1 MRIAFHRSLSVRLGG
16 LICLLSGAALF
27 LVAEL
32 NRRAV
37 ERILGEQAELQA
49 MLATNAVA
57 DGLDAVIGSV
67 ERVARLVARD
77 LETRPVDAAGAGRI
91 ARDILLDQPQ
101 LHGFGIALA
110 PPEPGAPRVG
120 VAVRRADT
128 AARFVAADLTAP
140 GNEFWERDW
149 YQEVRDRA
157 APSWGEPYFDR
168 DADPR
173 QVVRLAVPVWRRG
186 DDSRE
191 FAGAVEAVVDLGWL
205 RRLANANEFS
215 DTGFTLVFT
224 RSGRLVVHPK
234 ENFVITETIDTLA
247 EKTNAPALAEMRQQ
261 VLARKQGSVRFA
273 EAITGRR
280 VHANYKPARGAGW
293 GVVVGYDEAE
303 FLRPQREFRR
313 VAAFYLAAGLALLG
327 GIVVFVTRG
336 ALRPLGALARASDEI
351 ARRNLDCELPEPR
364 RQDEIGSLASAFR
377 SMRDALKAQHL
388 ERRWA
393 AQALEH
399 QLKYNQLVIDS
410 IGELVFVLTTSLNIT
425 RINPAVT
432 RVAGYAAPELIRA
445 PFARVVSLS
454 DADPGPGFA
463 EAVKNGAA
471 LHDRDVEIR
480 LKSGGSVRARLS
492 LVPLVDENRVVGAV
506 ATLRVDETAPTLS
519 A

>member
-1 MRIAFHRSLSVRLGG
+1 MRVAFHRSLSLRLAG

-57 DGLDAVIGSV
+57 DGLDAVVGAV
-67 ERVARLVARD
+67 ERAARLVARD
-77 LETRPVDAAGAGRI
+77 LESRPVDAAEAERV
-91 ARDILLDQPQ
+91 ARNVLLEQPQ
-101 LHGFGIALA
+101 LHGFGIALTPSGQA
-110 PPEPGAPRVG
+110 APRVG

-128 AARFVAADLTAP
+128 PARFVVVDLADAGRALQD
-140 GNEFWERDW
+140 RDW

-157 APSWGEPYFDR
+157 APSWGEPFFDR
-168 DADPR
+168 EADPR
-173 QVVRLAVPVWRRG
+173 QVVRLAVPVWRREG
-186 DDSRE
+186 DSRE

-234 ENFVITETIDTLA
+234 ETFVIAETIDTLA

-261 VLARKQGSVRFA
+261 ILARKQGSARYA
-273 EAITGRR
+273 EAVTGRR

-293 GVVVGYDEAE
+293 GVIVGYDEEE
-303 FLRPQREFRR
+303 FLRPRNEFRR
-313 VAAFYLAAGLALLG
+313 VAALYLGAALLLIG
-327 GIVVFVTRG
+327 GIVVLVVRG
-336 ALRPLGALARASDEI
+336 ALRPLGGLARAADEI
-351 ARRNLDCELPEPR
+351 ARKNLDCEVPEAPR
-364 RQDEIGSLASAFR
+364 ADEVGRLASAFR

-393 AQALEH
+393 SQALEH

-432 RVAGYAAPELIRA
+432 RAAGHTPEELIRS
-445 PFARVVSLS
+445 PFVRVVTLR
-454 DADPGPGFA
+454 DGDKGGQGFS
-463 EAVKNGAA
+463 EAVKAGVA
-471 LHDRDVEIR
+471 LHNRDAELR
-480 LKSGGSVRARLS
+480 TKTGGVLHARLS
-492 LVPLVDENRVVGAV
+492 LVPLTDEGRVVGAV
-506 ATLRVDETAPTLS
+506 ATLRVDQPRA
-519 A
+519 

>member
-1 MRIAFHRSLSVRLGG
+1 MPVAYHRSLSVRLAG
-16 LICLLSGAALF
+16 LIGILSGIALF

-37 ERILGEQAELQA
+37 ERILGEQAEVQA

-57 DGLDAVIGSV
+57 DGLDALVGSV
-67 ERVARLVARD
+67 ERVTRLVARD
-77 LETRPVDAAGAGRI
+77 LESRPVDAAGAERL
-91 ARDILLDQPQ
+91 ARDILLDHPQ
-101 LHGFGIALA
+101 LHGFGIALQ
-110 PPEPGAPRVG
+110 PPGAARVG
-120 VAVRRADT
+120 VAVRRAQT
-128 AARFVAADLTAP
+128 ATRFIALDLTAP
-140 GNEFWERDW
+140 ERAFWERDW
-149 YQEVRDRA
+149 FMELRERA

-168 DADPR
+168 EADPR
-173 QVVRLAVPVWRRG
+173 QVVRLAVPIWRREG
-186 DDSRE
+186 DDRE

-215 DTGFTLVFT
+215 DTGFTLVFS

-234 ENFVITETIDTLA
+234 ETFVIAETMDTLA
-247 EKTNAPALAEMRQQ
+247 EKTNAPALSEMRQL
-261 VLARKQGSVRFA
+261 VLARKQGSVRYV

-293 GVVVGYDEAE
+293 GVIVGYDEAE

-313 VAAFYLAAGLALLG
+313 VAAVYLGATLIILG

-336 ALRPLGALARASDEI
+336 ALRPLGGLARAADEI
-351 ARRNLDCELPEPR
+351 ARENLDCEVPEPR
-364 RQDEIGSLASAFR
+364 RDDEVGRLAAAFR
-377 SMRDALKAQHL
+377 AMRDALKAQHL

-432 RVAGYAAPELIRA
+432 RVGGYDAREIIRT
-445 PFARVVSLS
+445 PFGHVVSLRES
-454 DADPGPGFA
+454 EDAPGFA
-463 EAVKNGAA
+463 EAVRTGSA
-471 LHDRDVEIR
+471 LHDRDAELRVKQGGVIR
-480 LKSGGSVRARLS
+480 VRLS
-492 LVPLVDENRVVGAV
+492 LVPLTDEGRVVGAV
-506 ATLRVDETAPTLS
+506 ATLRVDEPRD
-519 A
+519 